1 MWDYRSDMETV
12 KHFFSELDRKYD
24 INPNLRRI
32 KAETLMDADVRKA
45 WNRLQT
51 IRLVDTNMD
60 SMDTPDTEKA
70 EGECNSSTP
79 RND

>member
-12 KHFFSELDRKYD
+12 KHFFSELYRKYD
-24 INPNLRRI
+24 INPNLRCI

-51 IRLVDTNMD
+51 IRLVDTSVG
-60 SMDTPDTEKA
+60 SMDMPDTEKT
-70 EGECNSSTP
+70 E
-79 RND
+79 

>member
-12 KHFFSELDRKYD
+12 KHFFSELYRKYD
-24 INPNLRRI
+24 INPNLRLI

-51 IRLVDTNMD
+51 TRLVDTNMD

-70 EGECNSSTP
+70 EGDSK
-79 RND
+79 